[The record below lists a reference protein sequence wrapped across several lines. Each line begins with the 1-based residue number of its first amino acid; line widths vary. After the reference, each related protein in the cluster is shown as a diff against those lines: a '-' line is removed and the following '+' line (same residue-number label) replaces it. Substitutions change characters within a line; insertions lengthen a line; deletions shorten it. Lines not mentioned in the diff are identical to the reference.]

1 MRIDK
6 KTIILHQFKINIMFQ
21 LSNELLNIKVKA
33 KGAELCEISS
43 TKNNRQFMWH
53 ADPKVWGS
61 YAPNLFPIIGSMKD
75 DSYIFN
81 GKTYHMPKHG
91 FVRHNE
97 AIKLVEQTENS
108 LTFSLKQN
116 EQLSKWFPFN
126 FEFLLKYTLIEN
138 TLTLTHTV
146 KNLGDSDMYF
156 SIGGHPAFKCPF
168 YDGENYTHYHLEF
181 EHLETAES
189 YLLDMPTGLVTEK
202 TKPVFDT
209 KNTINLKPDLF
220 NEDALIFKDL
230 TSRKVAL
237 VSKTYGEILNVS
249 FNDFNYLGI
258 WAKPNAPYVCI
269 EPWLGIADTVNTN
282 QQLTEKE
289 GIIKLEANKTFTAS
303 YSIQIHPSHLG

>member
-1 MRIDK
+1 
-6 KTIILHQFKINIMFQ
+6 MFQ
-21 LSNELLNIKVKA
+21 LSNDLLNIKVKA

-43 TKNNRQFMWH
+43 VKNNRQFMWH
-53 ADPKVWGS
+53 ADPKVWAS

-75 DSYIFN
+75 DSYVFN
-81 GKTYHMPKHG
+81 EKTYHMPKHG

-97 AIKLVEQTENS
+97 DIKLLEQTENS

-116 EQLSKWFPFN
+116 KKISEWFPFD
-126 FEFLLKYTLIEN
+126 FEFLLKYTLTDN

-168 YDGENYTHYHLEF
+168 YDEENYTDYHLEF
-181 EHLETAES
+181 EHPETAKS
-189 YLLDMPTGLVTEK
+189 YLLNMDNGLVTDQ
-202 TKPVFDT
+202 TKPVFNT

-237 VSKTYGEILNVS
+237 VSKNHGEILNVS
-249 FNDFNYLGI
+249 FPDFKYLGI

-269 EPWLGIADTVNTN
+269 EPWLGIADHENTN
-282 QQLTEKE
+282 QDITKKE
-289 GIIKLEANKTFTAS
+289 GIIKLAANKTFTAS
-303 YSIQIHPSHLG
+303 YSIQIHKQHLE

>member
-1 MRIDK
+1 
-6 KTIILHQFKINIMFQ
+6 MFQ
-21 LSNELLNIKVKA
+21 LSNDLLNIKVKA

-43 TKNNRQFMWH
+43 VKNNRQFMWN
-53 ADPKVWGS
+53 ADPKVWAS

-75 DSYIFN
+75 DSYVFN

-97 AIKLVEQTENS
+97 DIKLLEQTKNS

-116 EQLSKWFPFN
+116 KQLSEWFPFD
-126 FEFLLKYTLIEN
+126 FEFLLKYTLTDN

-168 YDGENYTHYHLEF
+168 YDEENYTDYHLEF
-181 EHLETAES
+181 EHHETAKS
-189 YLLDMPTGLVTEK
+189 YLLNMDNGLVTDQ
-202 TKPVFDT
+202 TKQVFNT

-237 VSKTYGEILNVS
+237 VSINHGEILNVS
-249 FNDFNYLGI
+249 FPDFKYLGI

-269 EPWLGIADTVNTN
+269 EPWLGIADHENTN
-282 QQLTEKE
+282 QDITKKE
-289 GIIKLEANKTFTAS
+289 GIIKLAANKTFTAS
-303 YSIQIHPSHLG
+303 YTIQIHNQHLE

>member
-1 MRIDK
+1 
-6 KTIILHQFKINIMFQ
+6 MFQ

-75 DSYIFN
+75 DSYFFN

-97 AIKLVEQTENS
+97 AIKLVGQTENS

-116 EQLSKWFPFN
+116 GQLSEWFPFN
-126 FEFLLKYTLIEN
+126 FEFSLKYTLTEN

-146 KNLGDSDMYF
+146 RNLGDSEMYF

-168 YDGENYTHYHLEF
+168 YDNENYTDYHLEF

-202 TKPVFDT
+202 TKTVFDT

>member
-6 KTIILHQFKINIMFQ
+6 KTIILHQFKTNIMFQ

-75 DSYIFN
+75 DSYVFN
-81 GKTYHMPKHG
+81 KNTYHMPKHG
-91 FVRHNE
+91 FVRHNTE
-97 AIKLVEQTENS
+97 IKLIEQTENS

-116 EQLSKWFPFN
+116 KQLSEWFPFD
-126 FEFLLKYTLIEN
+126 FEFLLKYTLTEN
-138 TLTLTHTV
+138 TVTLKHTV

-156 SIGGHPAFKCPF
+156 SIGGHPAFKCPL
-168 YDGENYTHYHLEF
+168 YDEENYTDYHLEF
-181 EHLETAES
+181 ENPETAES
-189 YLLDMPTGLVTEK
+189 YLLNMSNGLVTDQ

-209 KNTINLKPDLF
+209 KNTINLRPDLF

-237 VSKTYGEILNVS
+237 VSKNHGEILNVS
-249 FNDFNYLGI
+249 FSDFKYLGI

-269 EPWLGIADTVNTN
+269 EPWLGIADHENTN
-282 QQLTEKE
+282 QDITKKE
-289 GIIKLEANKTFTAS
+289 GIIKLAANKTFTAS
-303 YSIQIHPSHLG
+303 YSIQIHNQHLE

>member
-1 MRIDK
+1 
-6 KTIILHQFKINIMFQ
+6 MFQ
-21 LSNELLNIKVKA
+21 LSNDLLNIKVKA

-43 TKNNRQFMWH
+43 AKNNRQFMWH
-53 ADPKVWGS
+53 ADPNVWAS
-61 YAPNLFPIIGSMKD
+61 YAPNLFPIIGSMKN
-75 DSYIFN
+75 DSYVFK
-81 GKTYHMPKHG
+81 GKNYHMPKHG
-91 FVRHNE
+91 FVRQNKN
-97 AIKLVEQTENS
+97 IKLIERTKNS

-116 EQLSKWFPFN
+116 EQLREWFPFN

-146 KNLGDSDMYF
+146 KNLDDSDMYF

-168 YDGENYTHYHLEF
+168 YDGENYTDYHLEF
-181 EHLETAES
+181 EHPETAES
-189 YLLDMPTGLVTEK
+189 YLLNMNNGLITNK

-237 VSKTYGEILNVS
+237 VSKTHGEILNVS

-269 EPWLGIADTVNTN
+269 EPWLGIADHENTN
-282 QQLTEKE
+282 QDLTQKE
-289 GIIKLEANKTFTAS
+289 GIINLAANKTFTAT
-303 YSIQIHPSHLG
+303 YSIQIHNQHLE

>member
-1 MRIDK
+1 
-6 KTIILHQFKINIMFQ
+6 MFQ
-21 LSNELLNIKVKA
+21 LSNDLLNIKVKA

-43 TKNNRQFMWH
+43 VKNNRQFMWH
-53 ADPKVWGS
+53 ADPKVWAS

-81 GKTYHMPKHG
+81 EKTYHMPKHG

-97 AIKLVEQTENS
+97 DIKLLEQTENS

-116 EQLSKWFPFN
+116 KQISEWFPFD
-126 FEFLLKYTLIEN
+126 FKFLLKYTLTDNI
-138 TLTLTHTV
+138 LTLTHTV

-168 YDGENYTHYHLEF
+168 YDEENYTDYHLEF
-181 EHLETAES
+181 EHLETAKS
-189 YLLDMPTGLVTEK
+189 YLLNMDNGLVTDQ
-202 TKPVFDT
+202 TKPVFNT

-230 TSRKVAL
+230 SSKKVAL
-237 VSKTYGEILNVS
+237 VSKNHGEILNVS
-249 FNDFNYLGI
+249 FPDFKYLGI

-269 EPWLGIADTVNTN
+269 EPWLGIADHENTN
-282 QQLTEKE
+282 QDITKKE
-289 GIIKLEANKTFTAS
+289 GIIKLAANKTFTAS
-303 YSIQIHPSHLG
+303 YSIQIHKQHLE